1 MAAAAAQLARIGLM
15 KVQLGWRPASI
26 PTKAGSTPALA
37 ATRRD
42 IGLEISGDD
51 PTVDDGAKG
60 RVKILEAAG
69 SGSSKGASESS
80 TDRTICTFH
89 GTWHRSGRGRSASL
103 TFELFAAPGTTYSAS
118 TYDLPG
124 YDPECTPGLGVDGF
138 ALTFVSRAF
147 AVNFPFFIDSETE
160 GRFIE
165 LKAIAESGPADSP
178 TVFSRSPVLNVPI
191 RRKRTVI
198 TTSKNPDGSAA
209 TFTDNV
215 VGNVILHHESYLVQG
230 ARKASAASWPDT
242 VQTEFFP
249 MAPSAGA
256 FASYPGLAANRKLR
270 IFVNGD
276 VADALLPEATDAIWK
291 AKPLSGFGG
300 ATLRGTLMTSVRDA
314 IVNTLKDVFVT
325 DAGFV
330 DGTAAILD
338 PTSARDKAL
347 LQTLTGTVPFFTFLI
362 ERNDSLSE
370 VAHSEELINSPRPV
384 AHGGFDWLIET
395 TFPIGGGDKNVKHG
409 IQFRASYFSEHFAE
423 FVAAPRPKGKPPL
436 TAADVKTAAEKQG
449 AKMAEVVAHEIG
461 HSLGLMHDSELD
473 RGADTKPSDENG
485 VGPLRSIMCSLTDAA
500 PYGAGVRFS
509 NQAKIIWKNA
519 FGTSPR
525 LPLDSLTNK
534 SWTAAEVFTT
544 DWGERMHRVMESIG
558 ETALT
563 RYPLDN
569 NQVSPYP
576 TAPSPQRGTYVPPP

>member
-1 MAAAAAQLARIGLM
+1 M
-15 KVQLGWRPASI
+15 KVQLGWRPTSI
-26 PTKAGSTPALA
+26 PTKKGSTPAVA

-51 PTVDDGAKG
+51 PSVTDGAKG
-60 RVKILEAAG
+60 RVKILEVAG
-69 SGSSKGASESS
+69 SPSSRGASESS

-103 TFELFAAPGTTYSAS
+103 TFELFAAPGTTYGADA
-118 TYDLPG
+118 YELPG

-138 ALTFVSRAF
+138 ALTFVSRVF
-147 AVNFPFFIDSETE
+147 PVNFPFFIDSETE

-165 LKAIAESGPADSP
+165 LKATAESGAADSP
-178 TVFSRSPVLNVPI
+178 TVFSRSAVLNVPI
-191 RRKRTVI
+191 RRKRTII
-198 TTSKNPDGSAA
+198 TTSNNPDGSAM

-230 ARKASAASWPDT
+230 VRKASAASWPDPA
-242 VQTEFFP
+242 QAEFFP
-249 MAPSAGA
+249 TPPTAGA
-256 FASYPGLAANRKLR
+256 FASYPSLAADRKLR
-270 IFVNGD
+270 IFVNAD

-291 AKPLSGFGG
+291 TKPLSGFGG
-300 ATLRGTLMTSVRDA
+300 ATLRGSLITSVRNA

-338 PTSARDKAL
+338 PASARDNAL
-347 LQTLTGTVPFFTFLI
+347 LQTLKGTVPFFTFLV
-362 ERNDSLSE
+362 ERNDSLTE
-370 VAHSEELINSPRPV
+370 VAHAQEVIIPRTPV

-395 TFPIGGGDKNVKHG
+395 PFPIGGGDKNVKRG
-409 IQFRASYFSEHFAE
+409 VQFRASYFSEHFAK
-423 FVAAPRPKGKPPL
+423 FIAVPKPKGEPPL

-449 AKMAEVVAHEIG
+449 AKMAEAVAHEIG
-461 HSLGLMHDSELD
+461 HSLGLMHDSELNP
-473 RGADTKPSDENG
+473 GADTKPSDENG
-485 VGPLRSIMCSLTDAA
+485 VGPLRSIMCSLTEAE
-500 PYGAGVRFS
+500 PFGAGVRFS

-525 LPLDSLTNK
+525 LALDSLTNK

-544 DWGERMHRVMESIG
+544 DWGERMRRVMVSIG
-558 ETALT
+558 ETGMT
-563 RYPLDN
+563 RYPLAS
-569 NQVSPYP
+569 NQVSPYS
-576 TAPSPQRGTYVPPP
+576 TAPSPQRGTYVPP